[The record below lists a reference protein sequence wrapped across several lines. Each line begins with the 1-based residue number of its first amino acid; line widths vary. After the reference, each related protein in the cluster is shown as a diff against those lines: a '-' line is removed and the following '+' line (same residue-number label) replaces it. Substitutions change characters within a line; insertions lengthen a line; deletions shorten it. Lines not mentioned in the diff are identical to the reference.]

1 MVKPKNSVHK
11 SGSAVPAFASGLG
24 MTLEPIKA
32 KTTNSS
38 NDKVNY
44 NFVIILILLLH
55 VNYADVSII
64 CKFKR
69 FLGIMYAE
77 CPPLLS
83 NL

>member
-38 NDKVNY
+38 NEKVNC
-44 NFVIILILLLH
+44 FVVVLILLLH

-64 CKFKR
+64 CKLRGSF
-69 FLGIMYAE
+69 E
-77 CPPLLS
+77 
-83 NL
+83 